1 MTNTTRPLITIHNV
15 STDEVVTREMND
27 AEYAQHLIDLALF
40 EEEQTLAAAAK
51 AEADAAAEA
60 KKAAKAQALAALGLS
75 QEVVN
80 LLAE

>member
-1 MTNTTRPLITIHNV
+1 MTRPIVNEFNLETQE
-15 STDEVVTREMND
+15 TVVREMND
-27 AEYAQHLIDLALF
+27 AEYAIHLIDVADQ
-40 EEEQTLAAAAK
+40 EAKAAAK
-51 AEADAAAEA
+51 AEADAEATA

>member
-1 MTNTTRPLITIHNV
+1 MTRPTILEFNAETQEEV
-15 STDEVVTREMND
+15 IRELNDE
-27 AEYAQHLIDLALF
+27 EYAQHLIDVEIGL
-40 EEEQTLAAAAK
+40 EEAAK
-51 AEADAAAEA
+51 QAELDAQAAA

>member
-1 MTNTTRPLITIHNV
+1 MSKPTISIFDVTTQEQVI
-15 STDEVVTREMND
+15 REMND
-27 AEYAQHLIDLALF
+27 EEYAAHLITLQEIEKLQ
-40 EEEQTLAAAAK
+40 EERAV
-51 AEADAAAEA
+51 AEAAAEA